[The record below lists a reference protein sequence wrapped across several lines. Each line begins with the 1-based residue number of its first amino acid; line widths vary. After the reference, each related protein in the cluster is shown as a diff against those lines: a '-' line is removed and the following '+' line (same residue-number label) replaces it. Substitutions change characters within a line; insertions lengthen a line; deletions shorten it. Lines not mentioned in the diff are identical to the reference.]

1 MPDHSKRIPSQYSPK
16 GLASQANQR
25 HDGRM
30 AALSRIGGRAL
41 AELLPDLRTMPGPV
55 YSALA
60 HGVTSLVL
68 DGRIVPET
76 RLPSERE
83 LAQALRLSRATVTA
97 AYDELR
103 ATGFLASR
111 TGSGSYVSVPAGAEP
126 RPSFARWRLRADEDA
141 DVIDLSCGAL
151 PAPPEILP
159 QTVAAAAG
167 RLTPY
172 LLGDGYEPAGLAVL
186 REAVAERFTA
196 RGAATRPDQILIT
209 NGSLHGLDLLLR
221 LLIGPGDR
229 VITELPSYP
238 GALDAVRANGGRL
251 VPVPMAA
258 EGGWQVEQF
267 QATLRQTAARVA
279 YLTPD
284 FHNPTGALVP
294 AADRRA
300 VLAVAKQ
307 TGTTVVVDESFVDLG
322 FGAGER
328 VTAALD
334 PSVVTIGSLS
344 KPVWGGL
351 RIGWLR
357 ASTDLVHRLAAL
369 RTSIDMGGAV
379 LDQLV
384 AALLFERLDEIAV
397 ARVAQLL
404 PQRDALMAALA
415 SELPEWRAARPA
427 GGLSLWVE
435 LPAQLSTPLCMLAA
449 QAGVVLV
456 PGSRFGV
463 DGTLERFLRLP
474 FAQPADRLVEA
485 VHRLAGTWR
494 QLDGSGLAAR
504 QLVVA

>member
-1 MPDHSKRIPSQYSPK
+1 M
-16 GLASQANQR
+16 AS
-25 HDGRM
+25 M

-41 AELLPDLRTMPGPV
+41 ADLLPDLHGMPGPV

-60 HGVTSLVL
+60 RAITSLVL
-68 DGRIVPET
+68 DGRIVTET

-83 LAQALRLSRATVTA
+83 LATALAVSRATVTA
-97 AYDELR
+97 AYDALR
-103 ATGFLASR
+103 AEGFLASR
-111 TGSGSYVSVPAGAEP
+111 TGSGSYVTVPAGSRP
-126 RPSFARWRLRADEDA
+126 RPALARWSTHYSDGA
-141 DVIDLSCGAL
+141 DVIDLSCAAL
-151 PAPPEILP
+151 PAPPDLLP
-159 QTVAAAAG
+159 AAVAEATG
-167 RLTPY
+167 RLGPY
-172 LLGDGYEPAGLAVL
+172 LLGDGYEPAGLPVL
-186 REAVAERFTA
+186 REAVAARFTA
-196 RGAATRPDQILIT
+196 RGVSTRPEQILIT

-251 VPVPMAA
+251 VPVPMAP
-258 EGGWQVEQF
+258 EGGWSVGQL
-267 QATLRQTAARVA
+267 QATLRQTAARLA

-294 AADRRA
+294 AADRRE
-300 VLAVAKQ
+300 VLKIARQ

-322 FGAGER
+322 FGVRER
-328 VTAALD
+328 ATAELD
-334 PSVVTIGSLS
+334 PAVVTVGSLS
-344 KPVWGGL
+344 KPIWGGL

-384 AALLFERLDEIAV
+384 AAELIGRIDDIA
-397 ARVAQLL
+397 ARRIADLV
-404 PQRDALMAALA
+404 PQRDALVAALA
-415 SELPEWRAARPA
+415 EELPDWRVTLPA
-427 GGLSLWVE
+427 GGLSLWAE
-435 LPAQLSTPLCMLAA
+435 LPAPLSTPLCMLAA
-449 QAGVVLV
+449 QAGVVVV

-474 FAQPADRLVEA
+474 YALPADRLVEA
-485 VHRLAGTWR
+485 VRRLAGVWR